1 MRRDGIGQVGA
12 QEWLNRVPS
21 LPDMFRTVKLTDCK
35 AGDHHV
41 KQQIQPVYFSHCRS
55 NDIAS
60 ELSLDDSWPGHVVQP
75 TSVPEGHP
83 GTAITC
89 EVREEGQ

>member
-1 MRRDGIGQVGA
+1 MELGRLGLKNGSIVYLRSQICFA
-12 QEWLNRVPS
+12 LW
-21 LPDMFRTVKLTDCK
+21 KLTDCK